1 MLYNPFANISSQ
13 KEFPLY
19 GSPLE
24 SGARPHGGNQTR
36 VSALPHREEP
46 AENQT
51 SVLEVYWTPLMFQAS
66 PAGWRP
72 Q

>member
-46 AENQT
+46 AEDARASVPVT
-51 SVLEVYWTPLMFQAS
+51 S
-66 PAGWRP
+66 
-72 Q
+72 